1 MMYIEWLGIRGVHGF
16 ELCSSLDLFFPR
28 LLLVSMRINLLN
40 YNEIGKESSYS
51 FLQDWNYG
59 RIFHVF

>member
-51 FLQDWNYG
+51 FLQD
-59 RIFHVF
+59 